1 MARPTISLACIMKN
15 ERENLPRLL
24 SSVKDCFDEIVL
36 VDTGSNDGSVEYA
49 GSDEAKALCN
59 SPVRLFYFQ
68 WCDDFSAARNFAF
81 EKVTSDYVMWL
92 DLDDALKNKEAFIIW
107 RDTAMQFS
115 DFWLAKYA
123 YALDDKGN
131 PVISFAR
138 ERVFNAKKKPQW
150 RYFIHEGIV
159 RNENMSQ
166 PQYITTWS
174 VDHHRTAEDINKDK
188 SRNLRI
194 FEAKKD
200 QLDARLMFYYGK
212 ELYEADKKQEA
223 FDVLI
228 KAAGNKDLEHHDR
241 VLSLQYCCYAAIEMS
256 ERMKEQY
263 SAEWLAKAIDIGLR
277 GIQIEPQRAEFY
289 VSVGDCF
296 LRNKELAKALPFFAA
311 AEHCLG
317 ASDPSAKYAGA
328 IFNYQT
334 NYKELPLLQKA
345 RIYFNLGDI
354 DSAEREAQKCWDK
367 YKNEEALKMLEE
379 LKRVKPL
386 VSLSGP
392 REKVDEIVITCPPQ
406 NAYEFDEELYKTKAM
421 GGSETALINVAKYL
435 KELTGKTVKVFNMR
449 SQDLKAE
456 SGVEYISSARLNE
469 YMSKFEPK
477 VHIAWRHNI
486 KITNAPT
493 YLWAHDLLTPTIEV
507 GQNFDKMMC
516 LSEFHKSYTVAMTG
530 VDPEKIVLIK
540 NGLVPEK
547 FEFQKKPK
555 NENKFLWMS
564 SPDRGLDRAIV
575 ILDKIK
581 EARPNVELHVYYGLE
596 NLYKYG
602 LGPLADK
609 LKKMMSDRPWIKYHG
624 FTEQS
629 KMYEEVSDGVIWLH
643 PCNFIETF
651 CITALEMLSLGVY
664 PITRKLGALQNTLA
678 DAESKGMATLFD
690 EDGSEQNDRL
700 YIEEALKVLDEK
712 RWEKI
717 VFDPKEHSWRK
728 VAESF
733 LDFMPLK

>member
-36 VDTGSNDGSVEYA
+36 VDTGSSDGSVEFA
-49 GSDEAKALCN
+49 LGDEAKSLAN
-59 SPVRLFYFQ
+59 APIIVDHFK
-68 WCDDFSAARNFAF
+68 WIDDFSAARNYSFS
-81 EKVTSDYVMWL
+81 KVKSDFVMWL
-92 DLDDALKNKEAFIIW
+92 DLDDALHDREAFIKW
-107 RDTAMQFS
+107 RDNAMKFS

-123 YALDDKGN
+123 YALDEKGN
-131 PVISFAR
+131 PIITFAR
-138 ERVFNAKKKPQW
+138 ERVFNAKKNPTW
-150 RYFIHEGIV
+150 RYFVHEGVV
-159 RNENMSQ
+159 RSEEMSH

-174 VDHHRTAEDINKDK
+174 VYHHRTAEDVKKDK
-188 SRNLRI
+188 SRNI
-194 FEAKKD
+194 SMFEAKKD
-200 QLDARLMFYYGK
+200 SLDARLMFYYGK

-223 FDVLI
+223 FDVLL

-241 VLSLQYCCYAAIEMS
+241 VLALQYCAYSAIEMS

-289 VSVGDCF
+289 VAVGDCF
-296 LRNKELAKALPFFAA
+296 LRNKEMAKALPFFAA
-311 AEHCLG
+311 AEHCIG
-317 ASDPSAKYAGA
+317 ASDPNAKYAGA
-328 IFNYQT
+328 IFNYQS

-345 RIYFNLGDI
+345 RIYFNLGNI
-354 DSAEREAQKCWDK
+354 DASEQEAQKCWDK

-379 LKRVKPL
+379 LKRVRPL
-386 VSLSGP
+386 VSLSGD
-392 REKVDEIVITCPPQ
+392 REKVNEIVITCPPQ

-421 GGSETALINVAKYL
+421 GGSETALINVAKHL
-435 KELTGKTVKVFNMR
+435 KELTGLPVKVFNMR
-449 SQDLKAE
+449 SQDIVAS

-493 YLWAHDLLTPTIEV
+493 YLWAHDLLTPTVEL
-507 GQNFDKMMC
+507 GQNFDYMMC
-516 LSEFHKSYTVAMTG
+516 LSEFHKNYTMAMTG
-530 VDPEKIVLIK
+530 VDESKIIVIR
-540 NGLVPEK
+540 NGIIPEK
-547 FEFQKKPK
+547 FDFERPKK

-564 SPDRGLDRAIV
+564 SPDRGLDRAIS
-575 ILDKIK
+575 IMDKIR
-581 EARPNVELHVYYGLE
+581 EARPDAELHVYYGLE

-602 LGPLADK
+602 LGLLADR
-609 LKKMMSDRPWIKYHG
+609 LKEAMAKRPWIKYHG

-629 KMYEEVSDGVIWLH
+629 KMYSEVSDGVIWMH

-651 CITALEMLSLGVY
+651 CITALEMLALGVY
-664 PITRKLGALQNTLA
+664 PITRRLGALQNTLS
-678 DAESKGMATLFD
+678 DAEKEGMATLFD
-690 EDGSEQNDRL
+690 EDGREDNDRL
-700 YIEEALKVLDEK
+700 YVEEALKVLDEK

-717 VFDPKEHSWRK
+717 SFDPKKYSWMG
-728 VAESF
+728 VAENF
-733 LDFMPLK
+733 LEFMPIK